1 MVFFPHRGPPVA
13 AGFLSLRDTTV
24 KEPGGSVCVQN
35 KSMDGDP
42 QPERKIKIG
51 HGGGD
56 DEMGEPMFGWPLL
69 SQSRPFRVSA
79 SSSGDWVILVGRRF
93 VFK

>member
-1 MVFFPHRGPPVA
+1 M
-13 AGFLSLRDTTV
+13 
-24 KEPGGSVCVQN
+24 QN
-35 KSMDGDP
+35 KSMDDNP

-56 DEMGEPMFGWPLL
+56 DETGEPMFGGPFL